1 MIQLSFTPQE
11 IDRLRKE
18 RFEHP
23 HPRVQRK
30 LEMVLLKAYQ
40 VPHAK
45 IAQIVGVSEST
56 LQKCFRE
63 YQQGSIGRLQELR
76 FHKPQSLLSP
86 HRETLE
92 VYFEAHP
99 PASVS
104 EAVAKIEELTGLR
117 RRLTQVRK
125 FLKSLGLRRLKVGSI
140 PAKADVEQ
148 QERFKQQELEPRIEE
163 ARAGRR
169 ALYFVDAAHFVLAP
183 FLGYL
188 WVRLRR
194 FIQAPSGRQ
203 RFNVLGAL
211 HALTHQMITVT
222 NDTYINAQSVCEL
235 LSKIA
240 VAHAGAC
247 ITLILDNAR
256 YQKCALVQQ
265 LAATLNIELL
275 YLPAY
280 SPNLN
285 LIERSWRF
293 VKKKVLYCHYYKD
306 FGSFQAAI
314 AGCVHQAHITYRA
327 ELDSL
332 LTLQFQT
339 FKKAP
344 AVGA

>member
-1 MIQLSFTPQE
+1 MVRLTFTPQE
-11 IDRLRKE
+11 TERLRKE
-18 RFEHP
+18 RFQHP
-23 HPRVQRK
+23 HPRVQVK
-30 LEMVLLKAYQ
+30 MDVLLLKAHNL
-40 VPHAK
+40 PHPK
-45 IAQIVGVSEST
+45 IAHIVGVSENT
-56 LQKCFRE
+56 VRKYLQD
-63 YQQGSIGRLQELR
+63 YQQGGLERLQEVH
-76 FHKPQSLLSP
+76 FYKPQSLLVP
-86 HRETLE
+86 HRETLAA
-92 VYFEAHP
+92 YFEAHP

-104 EAVAKIEELTGLR
+104 EAVAKIEELTGIR
-117 RRLTQVRK
+117 RHLTQGRK

-148 QERFKQQELEPRIEE
+148 QAQFKQQELEPRIEE
-163 ARAGRR
+163 ARSGRR

-188 WVRLRR
+188 WVRVRR

-211 HALTHQMITVT
+211 DALTHQMITVT
-222 NDTYINAQSVCEL
+222 NTTYINALSVCEL
-235 LSKIA
+235 LRQ
-240 VAHAGAC
+240 VAARHVGLPV
-247 ITLILDNAR
+247 TLILDNAR

-265 LAATLNIELL
+265 LAATLDIELL

-314 AGCVHQAHITYRA
+314 ADCVNQAHVTYRE
-327 ELDSL
+327 ELYSL
-332 LTLQFQT
+332 LTLRFQT
-339 FKKAP
+339 FEKSQNVA
-344 AVGA
+344 A

>member
-1 MIQLSFTPQE
+1 MIQLTFTPQD
-11 IDRLRKE
+11 IDHLRKE

-23 HPRVQRK
+23 HPRVQMK
-30 LEMVLLKAYQ
+30 MEVLLLKAHQ
-40 VPHAK
+40 LNHSTIGE
-45 IAQIVGVSEST
+45 IAGVSENT
-56 LQKCFRE
+56 LRDYLHQ
-63 YQQGSIGRLQELR
+63 YQQGGVEALKEVH
-76 FHKPQSLLSP
+76 FHRPQSVLVQ

-92 VYFEAHP
+92 AYFEAHP
-99 PASVS
+99 PASVL
-104 EAVAKIEELTGLR
+104 EAVAKIEELTGIR
-117 RRLTQVRK
+117 RHLTQVRK
-125 FLKSLGLRRLKVGSI
+125 FLKALGLRRLKVGSI
-140 PAKADVEQ
+140 PAKVDVEQ
-148 QERFKQQELEPRIEE
+148 QERFKQQELEPRIQE

-169 ALYFVDAAHFVLAP
+169 TLYFVDAAHFVLAP

-194 FIQAPSGRQ
+194 FIQAPCGRQ

-222 NDTYINAQSVCEL
+222 NTTYINALSVCEL
-235 LSKIA
+235 LRKLA
-240 VAHAGAC
+240 AMHVGLPL
-247 ITLILDNAR
+247 TVILDNAR

-293 VKKKVLYCHYYKD
+293 VKKKVLYCRYYKD

-314 AGCVHQAHITYRA
+314 ADCVHQAHITYRA

-339 FKKAP
+339 FKKA
-344 AVGA
+344 VGA